1 MIYFIVFILLL
12 ILSLRYD
19 INGKTRGRDQWY
31 KAMLVIFIL
40 IAGLRWR
47 LGSDTPAYIDS
58 YFNDTEP
65 LDEISFSEL
74 SFGGKPLWQL
84 LNSFVKMCGGHFYIV
99 QLIHAFFVNT
109 LLFIYFKRHSLYI
122 FTCLF
127 FYFIHGFTNMNMEE
141 MKASMSIVVFLF
153 ANDFFLEGKKIKACT
168 LYLVAILFHSQAII
182 LLITPFLMSIRL
194 NRKGILL
201 MIGAFIV
208 GYTLQIML
216 GTYLDLIEIVGNDE
230 ILNKATSYSSID
242 QYMNANPSLIG
253 KMVRE
258 IPYIVYPILCLLF
271 VKIKYH
277 DINIIKLEPL
287 ILIGVIFV
295 ILQTNVRIFYRYHE
309 CFNIYFI
316 IIFAHVLVSMTK
328 QKGRLN
334 LSYSIRAVRTFV
346 VFSPL
351 ILSMLLLYTKDNVYV
366 RYYPYSSVIEKSLD
380 KDRESF
386 YDSWLRPAPK
396 VSEY

>member
-12 ILSLRYD
+12 ILSIRYD
-19 INGKTRGRDQWY
+19 INGKVKGRNQWY
-31 KAMLVIFIL
+31 IAMLFIFIL

-47 LGSDTPAYIDS
+47 LGVDTPEYINS
-58 YFNDTEP
+58 YFYATEP
-65 LDEISFSEL
+65 LDRFSLSKL

-84 LNSFVKMCGGHFYIV
+84 VNSFVKMCGGHFYVV
-99 QLIHAFFVNT
+99 QLIHATFVNT

-127 FYFIHGFTNMNMEE
+127 FYFIHGYTNMNMEE

-153 ANDFFLEGKKIKACT
+153 ANDFLLEGKKIKAGV
-168 LYLVAILFHSQAII
+168 LYLVAILFHSQAVI
-182 LLITPFLMSIRL
+182 LLITPFLMSVRL
-194 NRKGILL
+194 NRKGMLI
-201 MIGAFIV
+201 MIGAFFV

-216 GTYLDLIEIVGNDE
+216 GTYLELIELIGDE
-230 ILNKATSYSSID
+230 VILNKATSYSSID
-242 QYMNANPSLIG
+242 QYMDANPSLIG
-253 KMVRE
+253 KLVRE
-258 IPYIVYPILCLLF
+258 IPYIVYPILCLIF
-271 VKIKYH
+271 VKNKYCETT
-277 DINIIKLEPL
+277 IIKLEPL

-295 ILQTNVRIFYRYHE
+295 LLQTNVRIFYRYHE

-316 IIFAHVLVSMTK
+316 IVFAHVLVNMAKQNGK
-328 QKGRLN
+328 QKML
-334 LSYSIRAVRTFV
+334 YSIRAVRAFI

-351 ILSMLLLYTKDNVYV
+351 IISMLLLYAKDTVYV